1 MLTLLTDFGVQ
12 DGYVGIL
19 KGAIASIAP
28 RCPVIDLTHAIPPQ
42 NIAAARF
49 CLLNAYRYFPPQTV
63 HVAVVDPGVGSD
75 RRGVAIQIKEG
86 WLVGPDNGLFSG
98 VLQTSP
104 PRAAVMLNNPHYWR
118 TIHPSATFHGRDI
131 FAPVGAHLSLGIP
144 LTELGDPIDPNSLVS
159 LPLPPVTEAATGLH
173 GTIQHI
179 DHFGNLITTIPGE
192 QVSDRT
198 WGIKMGDRV
207 IAAASSYS
215 DRPWGSAIAL
225 IGSHGWVELA
235 VNGGNAQ
242 AEFRARV
249 GAACDLVWLDSAS
262 TEPNPAHP

>member
-28 RCPVIDLTHAIPPQ
+28 RCTIVDLTHQIPPQ

-49 CLLNAYRYFPPQTV
+49 CLLNAYRYFPAGTV

-75 RRGVAIQIKEG
+75 RHAVAIQIQEG

-104 PRAAVMLNNPHYWR
+104 PLAAVTLNNPHYWR
-118 TIHPSATFHGRDI
+118 TPHPSTTFHGRDI
-131 FAPVGAHLSLGIP
+131 FAPVGAHLSLGVP
-144 LTELGDPIDPNSLVS
+144 LTELGDSLNPKHLVS
-159 LPLPPVTEAATGLH
+159 LPLPAVTEDPTGLH

-192 QVSDRT
+192 RLRDRAWGIKVSDRT
-198 WGIKMGDRV
+198 LP
-207 IAAASSYS
+207 AAHSYS

-225 IGSHGWVELA
+225 IGSHGWVEIA
-235 VNGGNAQ
+235 INGGNAQ
-242 AEFRARV
+242 AQLEGQI
-249 GAACDLVWLDSAS
+249 GAACTLIWLDL
-262 TEPNPAHP
+262 P

>member
-28 RCPVIDLTHAIPPQ
+28 HCPVIDLTHQIPPQ

-49 CLLNAYRYFPPQTV
+49 CLLNAYRYFPPGTV

-75 RRGVAIQIKEG
+75 RRAVAIQIQEG

-104 PRAAVMLNNPHYWR
+104 PLAAVVLNHPHYWR
-118 TIHPSATFHGRDI
+118 TLHPSTTFHGRDI
-131 FAPVGAHLSLGIP
+131 FAPVGAHLSLGVP
-144 LTELGDPIDPNSLVS
+144 LTELGDPIDPTGLIT
-159 LPLPPVTEAATGLH
+159 LPLPAVTADATGLQ

-192 QVSDRT
+192 RLRDRT
-198 WGIKMGDRV
+198 WEIQFGDRTLP
-207 IAAASSYS
+207 AAHSYS
-215 DRPWGSAIAL
+215 DQPWGSAIAL
-225 IGSHGWVELA
+225 IGSHGWVEITI
-235 VNGGNAQ
+235 NGGNAQ
-242 AEFRARV
+242 AQLQGKI
-249 GAACDLVWLDSAS
+249 GAECHLIWLDDRGAIV
-262 TEPNPAHP
+262 P